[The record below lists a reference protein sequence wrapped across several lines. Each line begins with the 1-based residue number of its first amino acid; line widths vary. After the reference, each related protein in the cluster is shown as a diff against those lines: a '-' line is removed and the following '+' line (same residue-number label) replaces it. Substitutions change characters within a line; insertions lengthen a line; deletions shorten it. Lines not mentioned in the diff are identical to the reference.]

1 MLLYDGGRAPNPRRV
16 RIFLAEKGVEVPMK
30 PVNMGE
36 LEHRSDEITSLN
48 PLQRLPVLEL
58 DDGTILTESVAICRY
73 FEALHPD
80 PPLMGHDALDRAV
93 VEMWNRRMELHLLA
107 TVANAFRHT
116 HPAMQ
121 DWEVPQ
127 VQEFGE
133 ANRPKALNTMEF
145 LDGELASRQFIAG
158 DRYSIADITAMMGID
173 MLKPAR
179 IERPLHLQNLMRWYE
194 DVSSRPSASA

>member
-127 VQEFGE
+127 VQE
-133 ANRPKALNTMEF
+133 
-145 LDGELASRQFIAG
+145 
-158 DRYSIADITAMMGID
+158 
-173 MLKPAR
+173 
-179 IERPLHLQNLMRWYE
+179 
-194 DVSSRPSASA
+194 VSVR

>member
-80 PPLMGHDALDRAV
+80 PPLMGHDALDKAV

-121 DWEVPQ
+121 DWEIPQ

-145 LDGELASRQFIAG
+145 LDGKLASRQFIAG